1 MNEISPAPQ
10 ISCPGNHHR
19 LHVAA
24 HWLPTF
30 ASSLFKHKHRQR
42 LRAVQQQ
49 QAGILPLPSATVDP
63 PQLDN
68 NSNSNS
74 NNSITTDAKTSTSS
88 AKAMDPWRFPGSPP
102 PSPAG
107 RTSTQREKKKMTKT
121 VLPGESSA
129 GRNAL
134 RKTRARAWKGLGRGW
149 RREVRILIC
158 GC

>member
-10 ISCPGNHHR
+10 ISCPGNHLR

-24 HWLPTF
+24 QWLPTC
-30 ASSLFKHKHRQR
+30 ASSHFKHKHRQR

-68 NSNSNS
+68 NSNSS
-74 NNSITTDAKTSTSS
+74 NSIATDAKTSTFS
-88 AKAMDPWRFPGSPP
+88 ARAMDPWKFPGSPP
-102 PSPAG
+102 QSPAG
-107 RTSTQREKKKMTKT
+107 RTSTQREKKMKMKT
-121 VLPGESSA
+121 VSSGESSA